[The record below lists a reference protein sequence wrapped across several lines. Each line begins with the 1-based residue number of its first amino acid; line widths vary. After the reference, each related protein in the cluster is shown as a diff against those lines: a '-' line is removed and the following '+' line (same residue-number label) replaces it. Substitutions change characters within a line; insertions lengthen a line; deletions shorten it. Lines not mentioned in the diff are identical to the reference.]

1 MWLLKQKYFGDG
13 SLKRYKA
20 RLVAN
25 GCNQH
30 VRVVCDE
37 TLSRVVKLA
46 TIRMFSTYDLG
57 LLNYFLGIL
66 VSRIDIGMFLSQKKH
81 AIEILE
87 RAGMQPCHT
96 LVDSM
101 SKFGADGV
109 PVPDQTMCWSLPEA
123 LQYLALTRLWSLVL
137 SRSSAED
144 EYRDVANAIA
154 ETSWLWNLLR
164 ELHSPLFSATLL
176 YCDNVTAVYLSS
188 NHVQH
193 QHTKRIEIDI
203 YFL

>member
-1 MWLLKQKYFGDG
+1 
-13 SLKRYKA
+13 
-20 RLVAN
+20 
-25 GCNQH
+25 
-30 VRVVCDE
+30 
-37 TLSRVVKLA
+37 
-46 TIRMFSTYDLG
+46 
-57 LLNYFLGIL
+57 
-66 VSRIDIGMFLSQKKH
+66 MFLSQKKY

-101 SKFGADGV
+101 SKFGVDGV
-109 PVPDQTMCWSLPEA
+109 PVPDHTMCWSLPEA
-123 LQYLALTRLWSLVL
+123 LQYLALTMSNITYVLYYSTL

-164 ELHSPLFSATLL
+164 EFHSPLFSATLL

-203 YFL
+203 YFI